1 MSDLCSSA
9 LNLAIFTAESQGNWE
24 LVLDLLQAKQ
34 NETRRRHSKTAI
46 RRDAEDRTNA
56 AA

>member
-9 LNLAIFTAESQGNWE
+9 LNLAIFTAESQENWE

-34 NETRRRHSKTAI
+34 NEARRRHSETAT